1 VFLHTFGP
9 GITDLAG
16 LSERRTPQTRGS
28 AKFSK
33 RIDRIDS
40 TTTAVDYLLI
50 YTDDKTF
57 PEPFFPRYRRV
68 FFFKQE
74 AVHRRLTFINYT
86 CFRKYITRWTCPP
99 CTSYSST
106 IQMVT
111 VPLVQP
117 SYRPIRIHYTTT
129 TVELTGR
136 ELAHRNRTAVARGIS

>member
-1 VFLHTFGP
+1 MFLHTFGP

-68 FFFKQE
+68 FFLSRKQCTGDSHSSITHVSE
-74 AVHRRLTFINYT
+74 STLHGEHALRARRTL
-86 CFRKYITRWTCPP
+86 
-99 CTSYSST
+99 
-106 IQMVT
+106 
-111 VPLVQP
+111 VPYKWLQ
-117 SYRPIRIHYTTT
+117 Y
-129 TVELTGR
+129 L
-136 ELAHRNRTAVARGIS
+136 